1 MINGKISSSPKE
13 MSDEFNHVFIDK
25 VKKLKDELN
34 NSPVTENPE
43 ERLRKWLDK
52 RESPI
57 PLFQLK
63 PIDIETLE
71 KYIKKM

>member
-13 MSDEFNHVFIDK
+13 MSDEFNHVCIDK
-25 VKKLKDELN
+25 VKKLKDELD

-63 PIDIETLE
+63 PIDIEIDGLAS
-71 KYIKKM
+71 K